1 MKKVI
6 NITEQELQRIIKKVI
21 KEEIEFNVDDTSFGV
36 DGEEME
42 DYSSTYSYYD
52 PKWDNYQTTRGTYQD
67 HNDDEYS
74 GEWDDYEFDDYTE
87 LKRSDIPNDRWRN
100 LRSRKGFDSM
110 RGKDGKVRVRKNP
123 HHYKRVTKNRDY

>member
-6 NITEQELQRIIKKVI
+6 KLTEKELQKIVKKVI

-42 DYSSTYSYYD
+42 GYSSTYSYYD
-52 PKWDNYQTTRGTYQD
+52 PKRNNYQTTRGTYQD
-67 HNDDEYS
+67 HNEDEYS
-74 GEWDDYEFDDYTE
+74 EEWEDYEFDDYTE

-110 RGKDGKVRVRKNP
+110 RGDDGKVRIRKNP
-123 HHYKRVTKNRDY
+123 HHYRRNTKNSRY